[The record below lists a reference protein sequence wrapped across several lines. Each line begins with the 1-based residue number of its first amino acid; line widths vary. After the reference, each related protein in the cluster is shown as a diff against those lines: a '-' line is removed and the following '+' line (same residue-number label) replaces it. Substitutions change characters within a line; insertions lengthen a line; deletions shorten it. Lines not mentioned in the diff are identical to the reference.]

1 MSTGHGTCVYRGAR
15 VVSLYAGERG
25 TLPTVHSLQ
34 IAPVTGSGG
43 EPYRERDREPVVE

>member
-1 MSTGHGTCVYRGAR
+1 MCVPGSESSI
-15 VVSLYAGERG
+15 VVRWGNAGERG